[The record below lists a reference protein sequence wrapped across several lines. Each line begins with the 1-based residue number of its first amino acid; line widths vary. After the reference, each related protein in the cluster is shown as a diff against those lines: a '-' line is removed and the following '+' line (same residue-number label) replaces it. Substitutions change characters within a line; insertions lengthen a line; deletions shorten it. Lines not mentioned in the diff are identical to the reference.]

1 MEVAETI
8 TTEELSNQEEEQKE
22 VSYSIVKYEDRWA
35 ILIESGIF
43 DKFTFTIENMRL
55 RYEDENEDGETE
67 TKLVEDINSVLD
79 KEIAMDFE
87 YDLKTVPA
95 GYTDKEGRQEFFENV
110 ARNILM
116 DILINYPE
124 LYKLGKEDEPQK
136 DTE

>member
-1 MEVAETI
+1 MSEVTETI
-8 TTEELSNQEEEQKE
+8 TTETLSNQEEQKE
-22 VSYSIVKYEDRWA
+22 VSYSIVKYENRWA
-35 ILIESGIF
+35 ILIESGVF

-67 TKLVEDINSVLD
+67 TKLVEDVNSVLD
-79 KEIAMDFE
+79 KEIFMDFE

-95 GYTDKEGRQEFFENV
+95 DYIDQEGRQEFFETV

-124 LYKLGKEDEPQK
+124 LYKLSKDDEPLK
-136 DTE
+136 ESE